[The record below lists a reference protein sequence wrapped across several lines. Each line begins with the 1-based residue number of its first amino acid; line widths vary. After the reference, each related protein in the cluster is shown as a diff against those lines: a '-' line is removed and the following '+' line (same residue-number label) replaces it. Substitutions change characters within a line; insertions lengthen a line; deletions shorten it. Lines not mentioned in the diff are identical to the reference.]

1 MLDYTI
7 ITPPPPV
14 VTIATRFIPNNLF
27 LDNTI
32 FLFRRFSDEN

>member
-7 ITPPPPV
+7 ITPPV
-14 VTIATRFIPNNLF
+14 VAITTRFIPNNLF